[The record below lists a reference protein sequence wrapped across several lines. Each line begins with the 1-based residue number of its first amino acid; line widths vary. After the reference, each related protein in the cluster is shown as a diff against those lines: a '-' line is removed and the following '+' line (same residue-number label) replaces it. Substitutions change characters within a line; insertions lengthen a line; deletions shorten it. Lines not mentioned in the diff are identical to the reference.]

1 MQTTTTT
8 VNNEKNGKLV
18 KGILVGAIVGGAVAM
33 LDSTTRNKVRS
44 SAGTFKDSSKG
55 FYTRVKENPG
65 EVKDDWMDRIQS
77 ASSVL
82 KEAMNDAQ
90 ALYEKVNDD
99 VVDQVNQVKEDSTE
113 VLSSAREA
121 SEDLKDIGSKVKDA
135 GQEVTDSNENE
146 YEPTNIPGS
155 ETRTPGSTTVNPKT
169 SPNTT
174 L

>member
-1 MQTTTTT
+1 MQTTTT
-8 VNNEKNGKLV
+8 VNEEKNGKLV

-44 SAGTFKDSSKG
+44 TAGNVKNSSKG
-55 FYTRVKENPG
+55 FYTRVKDNPG

-90 ALYEKVNDD
+90 SLYEKVNDE
-99 VVDQVNQVKEDSTE
+99 VVDQVNQVKDDSTE
-113 VLSSAREA
+113 VISTAREA
-121 SEDLKDIGSKVKDA
+121 GEDLKDIGSKVKEA
-135 GQEVTDSNENE
+135 GHEVSESSE
-146 YEPTNIPGS
+146 EGYEPTNIPGS
-155 ETRTPGSTTVNPKT
+155 ETRTPGSTTVKPGT
-169 SPNTT
+169 NTT

>member
-1 MQTTTTT
+1 MQTTTT
-8 VNNEKNGKLV
+8 VNEEKNGKLV

-44 SAGTFKDSSKG
+44 TAGNVKDSSRG

-90 ALYEKVNDD
+90 SLYEKVNDE

-113 VLSSAREA
+113 VISTAKEA
-121 SEDLKDIGSKVKDA
+121 GEDLHEIGSKVKEA
-135 GQEVTDSNENE
+135 GQEVSDSSENQ

-155 ETRTPGSTTVNPKT
+155 ETRTPGSTSSN
-169 SPNTT
+169 PNTS

>member
-1 MQTTTTT
+1 MQTTTT
-8 VNNEKNGKLV
+8 VNEEKNGKLV

-44 SAGTFKDSSKG
+44 TAGNMKDSSRG

-90 ALYEKVNDD
+90 SLYEKVNDE
-99 VVDQVNQVKEDSTE
+99 VVDQVNQVKDDSTE
-113 VLSSAREA
+113 VISTAREA
-121 SEDLKDIGSKVKDA
+121 GEDLKDIGSKVKEA
-135 GQEVTDSNENE
+135 GHEVSESSE
-146 YEPTNIPGS
+146 EGYEPTNIPGS
-155 ETRTPGSTTVNPKT
+155 ETRTPGSTTVKPGT
-169 SPNTT
+169 NTT

>member
-1 MQTTTTT
+1 MQTTTT
-8 VNNEKNGKLV
+8 VNEEKNGKLV

-44 SAGTFKDSSKG
+44 TAGNVKNSSKG
-55 FYTRVKENPG
+55 FYTRVKDNPG

-90 ALYEKVNDD
+90 SLYEKVNDE
-99 VVDQVNQVKEDSTE
+99 VVDQVNQVKDDSTE
-113 VLSSAREA
+113 VISTAREA
-121 SEDLKDIGSKVKDA
+121 GEDLKDIGSKVKEA
-135 GQEVTDSNENE
+135 GHEVSESSE
-146 YEPTNIPGS
+146 ESYEPTNIPGS
-155 ETRTPGSTTVNPKT
+155 ETRTPGSTTVKPGT
-169 SPNTT
+169 NTT

>member
-1 MQTTTTT
+1 MQTTTT
-8 VNNEKNGKLV
+8 VNEEKNGKLV

-44 SAGTFKDSSKG
+44 TAGNVKDSSRG

-90 ALYEKVNDD
+90 SLYEKVNDE

-113 VLSSAREA
+113 VISTAKEA
-121 SEDLKDIGSKVKDA
+121 GEDLHEIGSKVKEA
-135 GQEVTDSNENE
+135 GQEVSDTSENQ

-155 ETRTPGSTTVNPKT
+155 ETRTPGNT
-169 SPNTT
+169 SSNPNTS

>member
-1 MQTTTTT
+1 MQTTTT
-8 VNNEKNGKLV
+8 VNEEKNGKLV

-44 SAGTFKDSSKG
+44 TAGNVKSSSQG
-55 FYTRVKENPG
+55 FYTRVKENPS

-77 ASSVL
+77 ASTVL

-90 ALYEKVNDD
+90 SLYEKVNDE

-113 VLSSAREA
+113 VLSTAKEA
-121 SEDLKDIGSKVKDA
+121 GEDLKDIGSKVKDA
-135 GQEVTDSNENE
+135 GQEVSGDEG
-146 YEPTNIPGS
+146 YEPTNVPGS
-155 ETRTPGSTTVNPKT
+155 ETRTPGSTSAN
-169 SPNTT
+169 PNTT